1 MWNGAE
7 RVGDTVDREKLY
19 SVMLLKSGF
28 RKEEG
33 EKSKE
38 EEAEDM
44 SDAQSSFSVKK
55 KRRFRSCLGW
65 RPEHFPRKRLWGD
78 MAAPCTNQQ
87 CMLPETCPK
96 RERQEVCVRVDVGG
110 GASSSV

>member
-7 RVGDTVDREKLY
+7 RVGDMVDREKLY

-44 SDAQSSFSVKK
+44 MMLS
-55 KRRFRSCLGW
+55 LL
-65 RPEHFPRKRLWGD
+65 FP
-78 MAAPCTNQQ
+78 
-87 CMLPETCPK
+87 
-96 RERQEVCVRVDVGG
+96 
-110 GASSSV
+110 